1 MLYTGALGR
10 GSADRIS
17 VLDTELWGTASAFAQ
32 AESTVQRILHYRGTV
47 HFAYPRDTGYTAF
60 VGDQWHRVDLVG
72 ASAI

>member
-1 MLYTGALGR
+1 
-10 GSADRIS
+10 
-17 VLDTELWGTASAFAQ
+17 
-32 AESTVQRILHYRGTV
+32 LHYRGTV